1 MREGCLERLSRHLK
15 IDKGMEVER
24 SSAAEMEHIWLNV
37 EHPLEHIPLQLKFDE
52 ISEQSALDT

>member
-1 MREGCLERLSRHLK
+1 MERLSRHLK

-24 SSAAEMEHIWLNV
+24 SSAEQAEMEHIWLNV
-37 EHPLEHIPLQLKFDE
+37 EHPLEHIPLRLKFDE